1 MQWID
6 TGDSCHPKLA
16 FRHFPLHQLLLI
28 IISDNKTISAKK
40 SRKEVNVLII
50 VAFFSQL
57 NVKVH
62 FFSELFIHIERK
74 NRLDRIIH
82 Q

>member
-28 IISDNKTISAKK
+28 IISDNKTTQY
-40 SRKEVNVLII
+40 KEKTH
-50 VAFFSQL
+50 AY
-57 NVKVH
+57 KT
-62 FFSELFIHIERK
+62 LFIEMS
-74 NRLDRIIH
+74 
-82 Q
+82 